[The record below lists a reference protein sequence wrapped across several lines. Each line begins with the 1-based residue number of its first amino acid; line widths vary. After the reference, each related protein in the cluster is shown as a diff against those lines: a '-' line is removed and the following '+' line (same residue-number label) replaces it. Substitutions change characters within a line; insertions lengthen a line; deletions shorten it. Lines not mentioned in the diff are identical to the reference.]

1 MFCLLIIAIYQT
13 AFKLQDILIL
23 YKIINEQTHIQ
34 TAFVPQALKHVLKL
48 KSSWNSIM
56 CWTFVYINWLR
67 NEGPKTICSAHN
79 FHSSDIIL
87 NGKVMSKL

>member
-56 CWTFVYINWLR
+56 C
-67 NEGPKTICSAHN
+67 
-79 FHSSDIIL
+79 
-87 NGKVMSKL
+87 